1 MSEETTWDNV
11 ARQVLDSE
19 GELLR
24 EYNLQ
29 EHKAADQALTD
40 SARLNDLDARI
51 TRIEA
56 HLWLADPEPE
66 PGQPVTAP
74 AWEDYGGVWPDQT
87 LLADDGKIWRNVA
100 GVPLTTRPSEFPGD
114 PGQWTRLFV
123 EVKAEPDEPSEP
135 DEWPAW
141 EPWDHV
147 RPLYQIEARVTHNG
161 RRWIATVG
169 NNHWEP
175 GVYGWNPVT
184 D

>member
-11 ARQVLDSE
+11 VRQVLDSE
-19 GELLR
+19 GNPLR
-24 EYNLQ
+24 EYNTQ
-29 EHKAADQALTD
+29 ENKAADQALAD

-56 HLWLADPEPE
+56 VLWPADLEPE

-74 AWEDYGGVWPDQT
+74 AWSDYGGVWPNQA
-87 LLADDGKIWRNVA
+87 LLADGGRVWRNVA

-114 PGQWTRLFV
+114 PGQWTRLFI

-135 DEWPAW
+135 DDWPAW

-147 RPLYQIEARVTHNG
+147 RPLYQIEAQVTHNG
-161 RRWIATVG
+161 QRWLATVG

-175 GVYGWNPVT
+175 GVYGWKVA